1 MLLFLLCNK
10 NFALPLLRIIYNN
23 VMLRIKAI
31 LKEKGI
37 TAKEFAKKLGMSEVG
52 FGIAISEKGNP
63 PLSRLQQIA
72 DALEVPISELFEDSR
87 FTCPKCGTRLRLVE
101 E

>member
-1 MLLFLLCNK
+1 
-10 NFALPLLRIIYNN
+10 
-23 VMLRIKAI
+23 MLRIKVI

-37 TAKEFAKKLGMSEVG
+37 TAKEFAKTLGMSEVG

-72 DALEVPISELFEDSR
+72 DALDVLNYYNR
-87 FTCPKCGTRLRLVE
+87 A
-101 E
+101 

>member
-1 MLLFLLCNK
+1 MLLFLLLNK
-10 NFALPLLRIIYNN
+10 IFALSLLLIIYNN

-37 TAKEFAKKLGMSEVG
+37 TAKECAKTLGMSEVG
-52 FGIAISEKGNP
+52 FGIAISDKGNP

-72 DALEVPISELFEDSR
+72 DALDVPITELFDDNR
-87 FTCPKCGTRLRLVE
+87 LTCPKCGARLKLVE